1 MIEFGYENIVYNLS
15 MKFGLGEVE
24 FTRCMYMK
32 SNSLKI
38 HLVKLQCT
46 LVFMVPIEP
55 IQYLFCGI
63 ITISTY

>member
-32 SNSLKI
+32 
-38 HLVKLQCT
+38 
-46 LVFMVPIEP
+46 
-55 IQYLFCGI
+55 
-63 ITISTY
+63 